1 MENEEKDV
9 VVCPETVVAPTAAEE
24 RLQTATKVAAD
35 KLAAKRQAMS
45 PAERQARYKLKKQE
59 KTKKEN
65 YVFSSQV
72 EPTKPE
78 AKKILEGR
86 GLVNTH
92 VVDTVYRLLIDAAEQ
107 NAVPANRFLLA
118 NGIKK
123 TLESFDAKEARP
135 LEVIPAEEV
144 SGELSNRSELYSLY
158 DASIAW
164 REELSFDEYLDVRQK
179 CKRDAFY
186 LGKEVLNKDFADCHR
201 QWTDF
206 FPKFDPTGLRPGY
219 TLREAIQWLNKQSE
233 IKNFLMLASRGAFKS
248 SWSHVWVAS
257 LILCQP
263 SVRVLL
269 VSEGRDLAK
278 DFIGA
283 LRTIFEIVPGQNS
296 RFQNFF
302 PEFTIPMGSGSALSL
317 DCPMAHLR
325 LPQSIESLSADSNAA
340 GRRFDVGLF
349 DDFLSDKSSGNDVQI
364 QSTYNKFLA
373 LLKLRETAG
382 LVLVLGTPWN
392 QCDAYAQIIKQA
404 KENPDSSWVY
414 RIDPAFVVKPEAR
427 HKLTPARLT
436 SLVEDDIE
444 SFLFP
449 ERLNWKFLRQ
459 EMSSSPSFFMSQNL
473 CIFPKDSDSELRVT
487 FEEADLRARMRPI
500 GSFESTVL
508 TRTVIGLD
516 RAFSIS
522 KYADFSCLCVSRLQ
536 VKENR
541 QIMAV
546 IDVQMD
552 RVRESELVD
561 MCVKAIIKHEPS
573 LFVLERDKGYESLI
587 TAIQRKLMLMGKP
600 SPNFRAVPI
609 PSGGHNANAKAKR
622 VKKLELP
629 IKEGLLWFVSTHAE
643 AVIDQFTKYDGIHD
657 SNSHRKD
664 DLCDCVG
671 LLWQECMPKD
681 MRDIPDAELNAKQK
695 AETEEREERERQA
708 EHRRI
713 AHSVMFD
720 GGSPMPIQPQD
731 PSEPDGRQ
739 QPQDPRDAIFG
750 GNGMGI
756 NRRRF

>member
-1 MENEEKDV
+1 M
-9 VVCPETVVAPTAAEE
+9 
-24 RLQTATKVAAD
+24 
-35 KLAAKRQAMS
+35 
-45 PAERQARYKLKKQE
+45 QARLFLSRQ
-59 KTKKEN
+59 
-65 YVFSSQV
+65 
-72 EPTKPE
+72 
-78 AKKILEGR
+78 R
-86 GLVNTH
+86 G
-92 VVDTVYRLLIDAAEQ
+92 
-107 NAVPANRFLLA
+107 
-118 NGIKK
+118 
-123 TLESFDAKEARP
+123 
-135 LEVIPAEEV
+135 
-144 SGELSNRSELYSLY
+144 SE
-158 DASIAW
+158 
-164 REELSFDEYLDVRQK
+164 
-179 CKRDAFY
+179 
-186 LGKEVLNKDFADCHR
+186 KDFADCHR
-201 QWTDF
+201 AWTDF

-248 SWSHVWVAS
+248 SWSHVWVDIAN
-257 LILCQP
+257 
-263 SVRVLL
+263 
-269 VSEGRDLAK
+269 
-278 DFIGA
+278 F
-283 LRTIFEIVPGQNS
+283 VPAFDSSSFGFRRS
-296 RFQNFF
+296 RFGEGFYRGTARPYSRLCPAKTAVFRISF
-302 PEFTIPMGSGSALSL
+302 PNLPFRWTRVRLFLWIVQWRT
-317 DCPMAHLR
+317 LR

-536 VKENR
+536 VKDNR

-561 MCVKAIIKHEPS
+561 MCVKAIIKHDPS

-629 IKEGLLWFVSTHAE
+629 IKEGLLWFMSTHAD

-681 MRDIPDAELNAKQK
+681 MRDIPDADTQC
-695 AETEEREERERQA
+695 QA
-708 EHRRI
+708 ESR
-713 AHSVMFD
+713 
-720 GGSPMPIQPQD
+720 
-731 PSEPDGRQ
+731 
-739 QPQDPRDAIFG
+739 
-750 GNGMGI
+750 
-756 NRRRF
+756 NRRKGRARTSSRTSPQGAFSNVRWRFSDAATTPRPKRARRRKTTASRPPGCNFRWQWHGN